1 MAARDGQPTPSSEIP
16 PEVATPLVHAMLDKQ
31 YRAILDEL
39 VGMIGSAILREAFK
53 TTKGRAQLV
62 E

>member
-1 MAARDGQPTPSSEIP
+1 
-16 PEVATPLVHAMLDKQ
+16 
-31 YRAILDEL
+31 
-39 VGMIGSAILREAFK
+39 MIGSAILREAFK